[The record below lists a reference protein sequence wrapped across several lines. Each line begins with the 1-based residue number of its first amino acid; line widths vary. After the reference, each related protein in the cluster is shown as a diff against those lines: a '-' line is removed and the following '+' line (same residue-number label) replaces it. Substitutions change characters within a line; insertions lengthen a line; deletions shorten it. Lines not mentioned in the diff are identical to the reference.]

1 LTKVATLREM
11 GLSSMQLVYNEG
23 LAKIYAGNMMRVY
36 RQVWK

>member
-1 LTKVATLREM
+1 MSVSPENRADIAED
-11 GLSSMQLVYNEG
+11 